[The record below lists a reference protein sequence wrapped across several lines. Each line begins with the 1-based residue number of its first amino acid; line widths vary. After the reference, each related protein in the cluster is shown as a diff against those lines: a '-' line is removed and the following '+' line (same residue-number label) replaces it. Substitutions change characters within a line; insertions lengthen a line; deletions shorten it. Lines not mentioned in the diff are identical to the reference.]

1 MGSGLLSDNR
11 SLFSRNDRQTTENP
25 STEVGSG
32 LIDVPS
38 DSRSVDS
45 GRVGS
50 IATNATYGIERM
62 NTLAGEEI
70 EMPPVG
76 DNIGSEIEGPYLAPS
91 NGEQGG
97 VMDSDLPTQEGVLAE
112 TGIPAKDASSIVKEI
127 TGKITNKSEEISAMY
142 EEAREA
148 AQKYC
153 EELGK
158 PHD

>member
-11 SLFSRNDRQTTENP
+11 SLFSQNDRQTTENP

-32 LIDVPS
+32 FIGVPS

-50 IATNATYGIERM
+50 IAANATYGIEEM
-62 NTLAGEEI
+62 NTLAGEKI
-70 EMPPVG
+70 EMAPVG

-97 VMDSDLPTQEGVLAE
+97 VMDSDLPAQEGVLAE
-112 TGIPAKDASSIVKEI
+112 TGGISAKDAPSIVKEI
-127 TGKITNKSEEISAMY
+127 KGKITNESEEISAMY
-142 EEAREA
+142 EEARKA

-158 PHD
+158 TA